1 MQALCEPTFLQV
13 AKRPA
18 WRAPAVETHAL
29 GKVID
34 DRPILRDINLTV
46 PAGQFLALL
55 GANGAGK
62 STLLKVL
69 ATLTPPSTGDLWL
82 FGRPSHRDAA
92 NLRARIG
99 LVGHQSM
106 LYRDL
111 SARENLDLFAKLY
124 ALDHPS
130 DRAWS
135 SLQAVGLASRAND
148 PVRAF
153 SRGMTQ
159 RISIAR
165 ALIHDPEL
173 VLADEPFAGLDVT
186 ATATIESL
194 LREAHESGRTV
205 ILVNHDIAQSLRMAD
220 RVVVLHEGAVLID
233 QPADT
238 VTAPE
243 VIAAIEEEATR

>member
-1 MQALCEPTFLQV
+1 MQVLCETTFQL

-29 GKVID
+29 EKVID
-34 DRPILRDINLTV
+34 ERPILRDINLSV

-69 ATLTPPSTGDLWL
+69 ATLTPPSGGELWL
-82 FGRPSHRDAA
+82 LGRPSRRDAA
-92 NLRARIG
+92 GLRARIG

-111 SARENLDLFAKLY
+111 SARENLELFARLY
-124 ALDHPS
+124 GLDHPT
-130 DRAWS
+130 DRAWA
-135 SLQAVGLASRAND
+135 SLQAVGLTARAND

-194 LREAHESGRTV
+194 LREAHEARRTV
-205 ILVNHDIAQSLRMAD
+205 ILVNHDIAQSLRLAE
-220 RVVVLHEGAVLID
+220 RIVVLHEGAVLID

-238 VTAPE
+238 VTAAE
-243 VIAAIEEEATR
+243 VIQAIEEEARR